1 MIEIRTATATDAAA
15 LAELAA
21 ATFALACPPHTTAE
35 AIAAFLRDVLA
46 EGNFDAHLADPD
58 RLILVA
64 EDAEDAEDA
73 EEAEEAEDA
82 EEAGDA
88 GDAEDAGEARVL
100 LGYTMLV
107 FAEPADEDAR
117 AAATIRPT
125 AELSKCYLRAETHG
139 RGVAAALMTATL
151 EAARARGA
159 AGSWLGV
166 NQENG
171 RAIRFYEKN
180 GFVTVGE
187 KRFLVGGRYEHDF
200 VLERA
205 L

>member
-1 MIEIRTATATDAAA
+1 MIEIRTATATDAAV

-21 ATFALACPPHTTAE
+21 ATFGLACPPHTTAE

-46 EGNFDAHLADPD
+46 EGNFDAYLADPE

-64 EDAEDAEDA
+64 EE
-73 EEAEEAEDA
+73 
-82 EEAGDA
+82 G
-88 GDAEDAGEARVL
+88 GVM

-107 FAEPADEDAR
+107 FAEPADADVR
-117 AAATIRPT
+117 AAIGIRPT
-125 AELSKCYLRAETHG
+125 VELSKCYLRAETHG
-139 RGVAAALMTATL
+139 RGVAAPLMAATL

-166 NQENG
+166 NQENA
-171 RAIRFYEKN
+171 RAIRFYQKN
-180 GFVTVGE
+180 GFATVGE
-187 KRFLVGGRYEHDF
+187 KRFLVGGRYEDDF

>member
-1 MIEIRTATATDAAA
+1 MIGIRRAGATDAAA

-21 ATFALACPPHTTAE
+21 ATFALACPQHTTAE

-46 EGNFDAHLADPD
+46 EGNFDAYLADPE

-64 EDAEDAEDA
+64 E
-73 EEAEEAEDA
+73 EAE
-82 EEAGDA
+82 
-88 GDAEDAGEARVL
+88 VL

-107 FAEPADEDAR
+107 FAEPDDVDAR
-117 AAATIRPT
+117 AAARLRPT

-151 EAARARGA
+151 DAARARGA

>member
-15 LAELAA
+15 LAELAV
-21 ATFALACPPHTTAE
+21 ATFALACPPHTSAE

-46 EGNFDAHLADPD
+46 EGNFDAYLADPD

-64 EDAEDAEDA
+64 EV
-73 EEAEEAEDA
+73 
-82 EEAGDA
+82 
-88 GDAEDAGEARVL
+88 AGEAGVM

-107 FAEPADEDAR
+107 FAEPADDDAR

-139 RGVAAALMTATL
+139 RGVAAALMNATL
-151 EAARARGA
+151 DAARARGA

-166 NQENG
+166 NQENA

-187 KRFLVGGRYEHDF
+187 KRFLVGERYEDDF

>member
-1 MIEIRTATATDAAA
+1 MIGIRRARATDAAA

-21 ATFALACPPHTTAE
+21 ATFALACPQHTTAE

-46 EGNFDAHLADPD
+46 EGNFDAYLADPD

-64 EDAEDAEDA
+64 EV
-73 EEAEEAEDA
+73 
-82 EEAGDA
+82 AGGA
-88 GDAEDAGEARVL
+88 GVM

-107 FAEPADEDAR
+107 FAEPADDDAR

-151 EAARARGA
+151 DAARVRGA

>member
-1 MIEIRTATATDAAA
+1 MIEIRTAEATDAAA

-21 ATFALACPPHTTAE
+21 ATFALACPPHTSAE

-46 EGNFDAHLADPD
+46 ERNFDAYLADPD

-64 EDAEDAEDA
+64 EED
-73 EEAEEAEDA
+73 
-82 EEAGDA
+82 G
-88 GDAEDAGEARVL
+88 GM

-107 FAEPADEDAR
+107 FAEPADDDAR

-139 RGVAAALMTATL
+139 RGVAAELMTATL
-151 EAARARGA
+151 DAARARGA

-166 NQENG
+166 NQENA

-180 GFVTVGE
+180 GFTTVGE
-187 KRFLVGGRYEHDF
+187 KRFLVGERYEDDF

>member
-1 MIEIRTATATDAAA
+1 MIEIRTATATDAPA

-21 ATFALACPPHTTAE
+21 ATFALACPPHTSAE

-46 EGNFDAHLADPD
+46 EGNFDVYLADPD

-64 EDAEDAEDA
+64 EDA
-73 EEAEEAEDA
+73 
-82 EEAGDA
+82 G
-88 GDAEDAGEARVL
+88 VM

-107 FAEPADEDAR
+107 FADPTDTDVR
-117 AAATIRPT
+117 AAIGIRPT

-139 RGVAAALMTATL
+139 RGVAAALMSATL
-151 EAARARGA
+151 DAARARGA

-166 NQENG
+166 NQENA

-187 KRFLVGGRYEHDF
+187 KRFLVGGRYEDDF

>member
-15 LAELAA
+15 LAELAV
-21 ATFALACPPHTTAE
+21 ATFALACPPHTSAE

-46 EGNFDAHLADPD
+46 EGNFDAYLADPD

-64 EDAEDAEDA
+64 EV
-73 EEAEEAEDA
+73 
-82 EEAGDA
+82 
-88 GDAEDAGEARVL
+88 AGEAGEAGAAGAAGVM

-107 FAEPADEDAR
+107 FAEPADDDAR

-139 RGVAAALMTATL
+139 RGVAAALMNATL
-151 EAARARGA
+151 DAARARGA

-166 NQENG
+166 NQENA

-187 KRFLVGGRYEHDF
+187 KRFLVGERYEDDF